1 MTLHPAVSDP
11 RPAPTGS
18 AVLTLVGTS
27 RPAAEPDREPPA
39 PRAVT
44 RLHGRELR
52 RLVAGAADGD
62 ETCWERLVE
71 RLTPL
76 VCSVARSH
84 RLSPSDT
91 EDVCQATWCA
101 LVAHVSTLRD
111 PERLPGWLA
120 TTARRESLRA
130 LDRARRQ
137 VPHGDDL
144 PEPQFAE
151 PSVDEHLLRHERDA
165 ALWAAVGRL
174 RHSDQRLLHLLVARE
189 DAAREPSYREIADTL
204 GVAVGSVGPTRGR
217 ALQRLRTL
225 LPDPEVLR
233 PAAA

>member
-1 MTLHPAVSDP
+1 MTLPPTVSDP
-11 RPAPTGS
+11 SPDVTGPV
-18 AVLTLVGTS
+18 VLTLVGAG
-27 RPAAEPDREPPA
+27 RPAAEQNHEPAA

-44 RLHGRELR
+44 HLHGRELR
-52 RLVAGAADGD
+52 RLVAGAAGGD
-62 ETCWERLVE
+62 EICWERLVA

-76 VCSVARSH
+76 VCGVARSY

-101 LVAHVSTLRD
+101 LVTHISALRD

-130 LDRARRQ
+130 LERARRQ

-144 PEPQFAE
+144 PEPQVAE
-151 PSVDEHLLRHERDA
+151 PSADEHLLRHERDV
-165 ALWAAVGRL
+165 ALWAAVARL
-174 RHSDQRLLHLLVARE
+174 RHSDQRLLQMLVARE
-189 DAAREPSYREIADTL
+189 GTGREPSYREIADTL

-217 ALQRLRTL
+217 ALQRLRGAL
-225 LPDPEVLR
+225 RDPDVLR